1 MNVPLR
7 GGSNRG
13 GQGRGMVRNTPIV
26 SNFGGGQSSHTIN
39 SAPTVVHSDRS
50 FLTST
55 TALPTA
61 ETILGSDLGD
71 EATTAHL
78 LVRLMNFYIG
88 PVARNLIQL
97 VAQMENHAERL
108 RHIESLIIPLIVA
121 PLKGRQ
127 LAKGLYLYA
136 KVSWPNLNFFPPI
149 PTELLNQLVEKN
161 DISETL
167 RLSGGTSPL
176 EQTICET
183 HLNYF
188 DLLLIC

>member
-1 MNVPLR
+1 
-7 GGSNRG
+7 
-13 GQGRGMVRNTPIV
+13 MVRNTPIV

-108 RHIESLIIPLIVA
+108 RHIESPLIIPLIVA
-121 PLKGRQ
+121 TEGSPVSKGIILVCKSF
-127 LAKGLYLYA
+127 LAEFK
-136 KVSWPNLNFFPPI
+136 FFPTNTDRAFESI
-149 PTELLNQLVEKN
+149 GGKECYLGNLAAKWRNQPFRTN
-161 DISETL
+161 
-167 RLSGGTSPL
+167 
-176 EQTICET
+176 
-183 HLNYF
+183 NM
-188 DLLLIC
+188 

>member
-1 MNVPLR
+1 
-7 GGSNRG
+7 
-13 GQGRGMVRNTPIV
+13 MVRNTPIV

-176 EQTICET
+176 EQYVRQT
-183 HLNYF
+183 HLNY
-188 DLLLIC
+188 LRLIRSSATSDPT